1 MKYFKI
7 WYLLLIFQE
16 LFVFAVPLVNYHALK
31 RRITNVF
38 SRQRRDAGNRDVVFT
53 ADSKCAEC
61 SEKLVLPHH
70 MGCGHIFCF
79 YCIKVRNYF
88 LIYTIAC
95 VDSTLSLHSALCLA
109 CCVCVCVIAVQ
120 VQSCI

>member
-16 LFVFAVPLVNYHALK
+16 LFVFAVPLINYHALK
-31 RRITNVF
+31 RRITNLF
-38 SRQRRDAGNRDVVFT
+38 SSQRKVAGNRGAVFT
-53 ADSKCAEC
+53 GDSKCAEC

-79 YCIKVRNYF
+79 YCIKVRKYF
-88 LIYTIAC
+88 SFIF
-95 VDSTLSLHSALCLA
+95 SLLQHAS
-109 CCVCVCVIAVQ
+109 
-120 VQSCI
+120 

>member
-16 LFVFAVPLVNYHALK
+16 LFVFAVPLVNYRALK

-53 ADSKCAEC
+53 VDSKCAEC
-61 SEKLVLPHH
+61 SERLVLPHH

-88 LIYTIAC
+88 LIYTVC
-95 VDSTLSLHSALCLA
+95 GKHTESSVCSLLVML
-109 CCVCVCVIAVQ
+109 CVCVCVCV
-120 VQSCI
+120 S